1 MLGFFICFLKEIEF
15 LPKMS
20 DNKGRYL
27 NTYLNKYFMARRKL
41 ENKNIRKISRIGNR
55 SLGVTIPVDFL
66 RQLRWREKQKV
77 VVKKTHGGVI
87 IRDWKR

>member
-1 MLGFFICFLKEIEF
+1 
-15 LPKMS
+15 
-20 DNKGRYL
+20 
-27 NTYLNKYFMARRKL
+27 MARRKL

-77 VVKKTHGGVI
+77 VVKKVHGGVI
-87 IRDWKR
+87 IRDWKK